1 MILDFCGVLR
11 NAAGMPIA
19 TTDLRRIAATVRSH
33 RAVRDWTQAE
43 LARKAGVSR
52 RTVEAIEA
60 AHYRAYDRTYARVA
74 VTFGITLAEL
84 LGQGDQ

>member
-1 MILDFCGVLR
+1 MILDFCGDLR
-11 NAAGMPIA
+11 NAADMPTA
-19 TTDLRRIAATVRSH
+19 TTDLQRIAATVRSH

-43 LARKAGVSR
+43 LATKAGIGR

-74 VTFGITLAEL
+74 AAFGITLAEL
-84 LGQGDQ
+84 LGEGE